1 MAVYY
6 QVCIFKAG
14 GTCVFYASIEVTVI
28 NDLTRLSYLII
39 MNSMN

>member
-6 QVCIFKAG
+6 HVFILKA

-28 NDLTRLSYLII
+28 SDLTRLSYLII